1 MLCLACSRPAYRLG
15 QDVTIPF
22 DVANNN
28 VYVRVSVNRSAPLWF
43 IVDTGDK
50 YALIDITTAQ
60 SLGVALSDPIPVH
73 GGNGAA
79 VSARRVST
87 AEFRIVGFDGFTQ
100 PLYLALPFDALATAA
115 GHEVAGIL
123 GYDFLSQFVVEIN
136 YVAHTLTLHDKTGF
150 QYRGVGESIPV
161 TFDAFAHPRARAT
174 LTVVGHDP
182 IEGSFVLDIG
192 MSDAVTL
199 HSPLVEREHLPP
211 PASPRIARPG
221 GYGLGGVA
229 GTTTLGRAE
238 AVTLGHFT
246 IGHPVVGYSQVTEG
260 PFASAN
266 AAGTIGADILR
277 RFNVILDYGDNRV
290 ILEPNA
296 TLTEPLEYSMSGLL
310 LSGRGR
316 DHRTLTV
323 DSVFEH
329 TPASDAG
336 IRAGDVLAA
345 VDGRAA
351 AMYTVSDIRQLF
363 KQEGPHGLVI
373 VRGGARLDVTLTLR
387 RLI

>member
-28 VYVRVSVNRSAPLWF
+28 VYVRVSVERSAPLWF
-43 IVDTGDK
+43 ILDTGDK
-50 YALIDITTAQ
+50 YALVDVATAQ
-60 SLGVALSDPIPVH
+60 SLGLELTDAAGVH
-73 GGNGAA
+73 GASGTR
-79 VSARRVST
+79 VPARRVPNARFS
-87 AEFRIVGFDGFTQ
+87 IVGFEGFSQ
-100 PLYLALPFDALATAA
+100 PLFLALPLDELATAT
-115 GHEVAGIL
+115 GHDVAGIL
-123 GYDFLSQFVVEIN
+123 GYDFLSQFVVEID
-136 YVAHTLTLHDKTGF
+136 YVAHTITLHDTARF
-150 QYRGVGESIPV
+150 QYHGTGESIPI
-161 TFDAFAHPRARAT
+161 TFDAFEHPCASGT
-174 LTVVGHDP
+174 LTLEGRAP
-182 IEGSFVLDIG
+182 IDGAFVLDIG

-199 HSPLVEREHLPP
+199 HSPFVDREHLLPP
-211 PASPRIARPG
+211 VSTRIARPG
-221 GYGLGGVA
+221 GHGVGGPV
-229 GTTTLGRAE
+229 GTTAFGRIE
-238 AVTLGHFT
+238 ALTLGHFT
-246 IGHPVVGYSQVTEG
+246 IGHPVVGYSQATDG

-277 RFNVILDYGDNRV
+277 RFNVILDYGHSRV

-336 IRAGDVLAA
+336 IRGGDVLAA

-351 AMYTVSDIRQLF
+351 AMYTLSDIRQLF

-373 VRGGARLDVTLTLR
+373 VRGAVRLDVTLTLR